1 MTTSQCLPHYTT
13 KYLKGECHPIG
24 NPGQTFTDYRPSQVT
39 LVNNI
44 LNGYPSN
51 HQLRKHM
58 IDTAHKQRSNNECIS
73 KNKVSCHYLGASEK
87 CVGTK

>member
-13 KYLKGECHPIG
+13 KYLKNNCQPVG
-24 NPGQTFTDYRPSQVT
+24 NPGQIFTDFRPSQVS

-44 LNGYPSN
+44 LNGFPSN

-58 IDTAHKQRSNNECIS
+58 IDTGNKQRSNNECTS
-73 KNKVSCHYLGASEK
+73 KNKVYCHYINNPGQCQYMK
-87 CVGTK
+87 